1 MQSIGG
7 REALKKAVVQAI
19 PIYTM
24 SCFQLPKGLCE
35 DIEGMM
41 RRLWWG
47 QREQES
53 KIAWVSWKN

>member
-53 KIAWVSWKN
+53 KIA